1 MLPSKQLDTELI
13 ESGCRR
19 AGKTQESHSHPKL
32 VSHHS
37 PTPDVTL
44 ERRRM
49 PSPAS
54 VSAPSCC
61 SMAVRQQC
69 AML

>member
-32 VSHHS
+32 VLHS
-37 PTPDVTL
+37 VVETPRIID
-44 ERRRM
+44 
-49 PSPAS
+49 PAWVILS
-54 VSAPSCC
+54 YA
-61 SMAVRQQC
+61 A
-69 AML
+69 